1 MKRFNTLLLTALLA
15 ASFSALSHE
24 GADHKKNGPVHKEQT
39 EWGIAADGKAV
50 QRTVTITMDDTMR
63 FKPDAIE
70 VRQGDVVKLV
80 IQNKGSML
88 HEMVMG
94 TKAELEEHAAQML
107 KFPNMEHDEPY
118 MVHVKPGTKG
128 EIIWS
133 FNRAGDFDFACL
145 IAGHYQAGMVGKIK
159 VVGDAKLSNPNPNP
173 AMPVAAATPA
183 APSSQDMSEAEVRKI
198 DKENKKITLRH
209 GPLKSLNMPPMTMVF
224 QVRDPAA
231 LDAVKVGDKIRFNAT
246 NEAGKLTAGELQV
259 VK

>member
-1 MKRFNTLLLTALLA
+1 MKRFNTILLTAVLSLT
-15 ASFSALSHE
+15 FSAQAHE
-24 GADHKKNGPVHKEQT
+24 GTDHKKSGPVHKEQK
-39 EWGIAADGKAV
+39 EWGIAADAKAV
-50 QRTVTITMDDTMR
+50 KRTIAISMDDNMR
-63 FKPDAIE
+63 FSPDNFE
-70 VRQGDVVKLV
+70 VKQGEVVKLV
-80 IQNKGSML
+80 IQNKGNML
-88 HEMVMG
+88 HEMVIG

-107 KFPNMEHDEPY
+107 KFPNMEHDAPY

-159 VVGDAKLSNPNPNP
+159 VVGDAKSSNPSPVL
-173 AMPVAAATPA
+173 PVAVATPA
-183 APSSQDMSEAEVRKI
+183 APSTQEMSEGEVRKI

-209 GPLKSLNMPPMTMVF
+209 GVLKNLDMPPMTMVF
-224 QVRDPAA
+224 QVRDPAV

-246 NEAGKLTAGELQV
+246 SEAGKLTAGELQV